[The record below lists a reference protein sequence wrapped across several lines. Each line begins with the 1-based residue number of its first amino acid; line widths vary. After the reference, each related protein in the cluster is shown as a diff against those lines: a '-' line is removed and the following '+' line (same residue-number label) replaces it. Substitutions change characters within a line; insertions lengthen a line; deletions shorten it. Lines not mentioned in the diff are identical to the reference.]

1 MVNSHEIDIKKF
13 NDVTSLP
20 KEEYGFMII
29 NQRSLEKEQF
39 LQYHLRFAE
48 YPNTNQLHH
57 YLIKVFWTTKNNSF
71 KNNAY
76 I

>member
-48 YPNTNQLHH
+48 YPNANQLHH
-57 YLIKVFWTTKNNSF
+57 YLIKVF
-71 KNNAY
+71 
-76 I
+76 

>member
-20 KEEYGFMII
+20 KEEYRFMII

-39 LQYHLRFAE
+39 LQYHLGFAE
-48 YPNTNQLHH
+48 YPKTKQLHH
-57 YLIKVFWTTKNNSF
+57 YLIKVF
-71 KNNAY
+71 
-76 I
+76 